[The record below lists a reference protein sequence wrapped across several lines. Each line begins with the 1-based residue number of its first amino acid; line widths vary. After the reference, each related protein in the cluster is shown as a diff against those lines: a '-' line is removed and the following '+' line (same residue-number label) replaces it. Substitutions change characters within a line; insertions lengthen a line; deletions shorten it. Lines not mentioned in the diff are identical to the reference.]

1 MMRAAPTMAQQSK
14 RRTALR
20 LSFAAAVGTLLT
32 ATPTPADAGEA
43 RTKVILNGEL
53 VPVTFNDGDSF
64 RVLSGSYKDAKAR
77 LAGYNTLES
86 FGAVHQW
93 GSWTAK
99 ELYVVAKMATMHAR
113 KGIWECT
120 TDGNV
125 DTYGRMLVECP
136 TLRED
141 LVRRGMAHVMSIDDE
156 PGLPELVEAQ
166 KEAIAAKRGIWAHG
180 VPAFILTSLHSAEE
194 DVSGKGT
201 YNRLVSTEDGHS
213 VKWKHETKYPE
224 CTKVCQKVYTVD
236 ETKVQEVAAELR
248 STEQP
253 IFSKLSAADLQSVV
267 HDFAEF
273 RHINRK
279 VPEDDREEAK
289 RVLLS
294 IVAEGK
300 LGDQSEGNGACMIH
314 VDFKRRFGTGRA
326 SCLK

>member
-1 MMRAAPTMAQQSK
+1 MATMAQHSK
-14 RRTALR
+14 RRFALR
-20 LSFAAAVGTLLT
+20 VGLAAAAVL
-32 ATPTPADAGEA
+32 ATTPKPAEA
-43 RTKVILNGEL
+43 SEPRTKVILNGEL

-64 RVLSGSYKDAKAR
+64 RVLAGSYKDAKAR

-93 GSWTAK
+93 GTWTAK
-99 ELYVVAKMATMHAR
+99 ELYIVAKMATMHAR

-141 LVRRGMAHVMSIDDE
+141 LIRRGMAHVMTIDDN
-156 PGLPELVEAQ
+156 PGLPELVAAQNEA
-166 KEAIAAKRGIWAHG
+166 KAAKRGIWAHG
-180 VPAFILTSLHSAEE
+180 IPAFILTSLHSAEE

-224 CTKVCQKVYTVD
+224 CTNVCQKVYTVD
-236 ETKVQEVAAELR
+236 DAKVKEVAEELR
-248 STEQP
+248 AGTELYV
-253 IFSKLSAADLQSVV
+253 FGTLKHNDLLSVV
-267 HDFAEF
+267 HDFAKF

-279 VPEDDREEAK
+279 VPEDNREEAK
-289 RVLLS
+289 KVLMS
-294 IVAEGK
+294 FAAQGK
-300 LGDQSEGNGACMIH
+300 FGEQQESNGACMVH